1 MLDHV
6 VSHVKLKTRD
16 LELIAIVREDPRDR
30 ADKEAGR
37 GVAGETRWGGRTQTS
52 ALVLSLPIS
61 SHTSS
66 TTLPDLIM
74 ISRA

>member
-16 LELIAIVREDPRDR
+16 LELIVIVRENPRR
-30 ADKEAGR
+30 TDKEAGR
-37 GVAGETRWGGRTQTS
+37 GVAGETRWGRRTQTS

-66 TTLPDLIM
+66 TTLTDLIM